1 MATTFEQRPNS
12 GALFVN
18 TRKSSDNQPDLRG
31 DIYVDRDLVIAQL
44 KKNPTGLVK
53 LAVSAWKKT
62 SASGNDFQSLAIA
75 EPYEKPADAEKNP
88 WE

>member
-31 DIYVDRDLVIAQL
+31 DIYVDL
-44 KKNPTGLVK
+44 
-53 LAVSAWKKT
+53 
-62 SASGNDFQSLAIA
+62 SLIHI
-75 EPYEKPADAEKNP
+75 
-88 WE
+88 